1 MKRHG
6 PDHLDIEMALRE
18 HPFGR
23 LADGRE
29 RLDQQIIERFPR
41 VESASKVDGAGRQSL
56 VTEGF
61 KSGLF
66 GVDGA
71 HQALEFPE
79 SLAFARL

>member
-1 MKRHG
+1 MLPR
-6 PDHLDIEMALRE
+6 EATVALFLV
-18 HPFGR
+18 PAAGS
-23 LADGRE
+23 GRE
-29 RLDQQIIERFPR
+29 GLDQQIVERFPR
-41 VESASKVDGAGRQSL
+41 LESASKVDGAGRQGL

-61 KSGLF
+61 KSGLL